1 MSGQSANSSFE
12 VVATTRRRWSQEER
26 QAFLAEASNG
36 VSVSEVARRHG
47 LSRELLF
54 RWRRELRKKALGTG
68 EDGVARFVRLSLPSP
83 AASRAGAI
91 EIILPSGCH
100 VIAGADCDVA
110 ALKRIVDVL
119 R

>member
-1 MSGQSANSSFE
+1 MSGQGANSSFE
-12 VVATTRRRWSQEER
+12 VVATTRRRWSQAER

-54 RWRRELRKKALGTG
+54 RWRREQRRKAAGAG
-68 EDGVARFVRLSLPSP
+68 ENGVASFVRLSLPP
-83 AASRAGAI
+83 AGVSRASAI
-91 EIILPSGCH
+91 EIVLPSGCRMI
-100 VIAGADCDVA
+100 VDVQCDPA
-110 ALKRIVDVL
+110 ALKRLVDVL